1 LGVRNACQHLQFIF
15 AAAIV
20 VMLLSMP
27 CPEVLANDGPAA
39 TTQNTPATVDNDTS
53 TNKPA
58 AKAKTKS
65 SATRVSDKSVL
76 DAEVLDSPLAYFKE
90 AFTPEDESDNN
101 VAPALMNT
109 VKALVATLLSTVI

>member
-20 VMLLSMP
+20 IMLLSMP
-27 CPEVLANDGPAA
+27 CPDVFANNGPSS
-39 TTQNTPATVDNDTS
+39 TTQNTTATVDTDTS
-53 TNKPA
+53 GNKSA
-58 AKAKTKS
+58 AKAKDKS
-65 SATRVSDKSVL
+65 STTRVKDRSVL
-76 DAEVLDSPLAYFKE
+76 DADVLDSPLAYFKE
-90 AFTPEDESDNN
+90 AFTPEDESDDN